1 MDAQWRREPP
11 SRRKVLRTQFLAPEL
26 DAFFGFVHAEWE
38 KVKHQRGL
46 LRSALGYARNHEA
59 ALKRFLEDG
68 RLKPDNNASER
79 ALRKVAV
86 GRKNWLF
93 VGSDDHAVST
103 ANLLS
108 MIASARL
115 HDLDPEDYLRDLFRV
130 LPLWPS
136 HRYLELAPKN
146 WAATRALL
154 DAAEIEAEVGW
165 LTIPPAPQP

>member
-1 MDAQWRREPP
+1 
-11 SRRKVLRTQFLAPEL
+11 
-26 DAFFGFVHAEWE
+26 
-38 KVKHQRGL
+38 
-46 LRSALGYARNHEA
+46 
-59 ALKRFLEDG
+59 
-68 RLKPDNNASER
+68 
-79 ALRKVAV
+79 
-86 GRKNWLF
+86 
-93 VGSDDHAVST
+93 
-103 ANLLS
+103 

-146 WAATRALL
+146 WAATRARL